1 VKLPNAGNALVEDE
15 KLAGYLLN
23 PRHPQGVHKA
33 RFLGRFGF
41 ALVNLN
47 VARQALLE
55 HGRSHEVARVA
66 QTSFGPRYAVEG
78 ILKTPDGRDPCV
90 RTVWQMD
97 DGEVAP
103 RLITAYPL
111 EQ

>member
-1 VKLPNAGNALVEDE
+1 MKLPNAENALVEDS

-23 PRHPQGVHKA
+23 PKHPHGTHKA
-33 RFLGRFGF
+33 RYLGRFGF
-41 ALVNLN
+41 TSDGLDA
-47 VARQALLE
+47 ARQALLE
-55 HGRSHEVARVA
+55 HGRSHDVARVS
-66 QTSFGPRYAVEG
+66 QTGFGPRYAVEG
-78 ILKTPDGRDPCV
+78 RLKTPDGRHPHV

-111 EQ
+111 DQ